1 MERQDTLESCSPHL
15 HQVVDVATKK
25 ASALSTRK
33 RAADK
38 NSVQPQ
44 GLIMCRDLFCP
55 FAECA
60 YIYIYKHNIYI
71 YSSRTCVD
79 INVRRV
85 WRTSTRGAAEPW
97 KPSGMGHFCRVHEEA
112 IETCVF
118 FFFRSVTTILP
129 TKRPRFGVQKRTPKW
144 SPFTQS
150 QFDLLV
156 SGRLGPRFG
165 SVFGPQNGGR
175 FVGKILPP
183 GEK

>member
-60 YIYIYKHNIYI
+60 YIYIYINTIYI
-71 YSSRTCVD
+71 YTVQEH
-79 INVRRV
+79 V
-85 WRTSTRGAAEPW
+85 WT
-97 KPSGMGHFCRVHEEA
+97 
-112 IETCVF
+112 
-118 FFFRSVTTILP
+118 
-129 TKRPRFGVQKRTPKW
+129 
-144 SPFTQS
+144 
-150 QFDLLV
+150 
-156 SGRLGPRFG
+156 
-165 SVFGPQNGGR
+165 
-175 FVGKILPP
+175 
-183 GEK
+183 